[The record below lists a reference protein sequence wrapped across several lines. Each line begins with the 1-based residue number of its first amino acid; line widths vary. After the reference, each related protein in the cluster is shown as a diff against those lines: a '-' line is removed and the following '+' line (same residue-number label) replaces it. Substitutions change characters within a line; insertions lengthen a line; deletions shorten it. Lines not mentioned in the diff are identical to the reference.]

1 MSLDEINKKF
11 SGIKPKPSYS
21 NSEVNSEIEIQI
33 KSSIESD
40 SSYDGFFLANTKI
53 HPELAG
59 IGKVKLQFIEN
70 KVSLIRVSYDETKD
84 MHFDDTFF
92 QKLSEALNLKD
103 NWLPDSSKNYEGAKI
118 IRCKDYTVK
127 AEVQSKVD
135 INKVHSGAG
144 NDAFTFSPY
153 VGIELTNMEQILR
166 DKEWEKA
173 KQKQEKEKERTNSFK
188 P

>member
-11 SGIKPKPSYS
+11 SGIKPKPSHS
-21 NSEVNSEIEIQI
+21 NPEVSSEIEIQI

-40 SSYDGFFLANTKI
+40 SSYDGFFLTNTKI
-53 HPELAG
+53 HPELAD
-59 IGKVKLQFIEN
+59 ISKVKLQFIEN
-70 KVSLIRVSYDETKD
+70 KVSLIRVSYNETKD
-84 MHFDDTFF
+84 MHFDDIFF

-127 AEVQSKVD
+127 AEVLTKAD

-144 NDAFTFSPY
+144 NDAFTFFPY
-153 VGIELTNMEQILR
+153 VEIELTNMEQILR
-166 DKEWEKA
+166 DSEREKA
-173 KQKQEKEKERTNSFK
+173 KQKQEKEKERSNSFK